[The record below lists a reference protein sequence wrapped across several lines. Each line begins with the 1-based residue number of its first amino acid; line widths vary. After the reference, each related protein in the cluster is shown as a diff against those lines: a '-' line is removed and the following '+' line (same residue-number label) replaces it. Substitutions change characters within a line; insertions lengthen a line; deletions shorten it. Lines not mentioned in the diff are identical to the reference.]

1 LLRETETTK
10 DTPIENVSDDRLKK
24 AIDVEIVNIV
34 SEKLYFSYGL
44 DVIDDV
50 PIITSNDANRVESA
64 EV

>member
-1 LLRETETTK
+1 VRETETTK

-50 PIITSNDANRVESA
+50 PIITSNDANRVESV
-64 EV
+64 EL